1 MPVTSLSVDNELL
14 STTAIMAAEEAKDAL
29 HINTPLIEAQERV
42 HSKGFPN
49 KSGGV
54 KWIQGIGTGDHSK
67 NTRMRTGY
75 EAIDLS
81 VTGVA
86 TPVVVTPAK
95 VVRPVLISGEEEELN
110 GGEEQIIDIVAMRT
124 KQTIGG
130 LKRDFCKQIVQG
142 GVTGF
147 EDWGTLNGVD
157 YTSGAGPGGG
167 LLEILA
173 HGSQTNT
180 YGGFNKTS
188 YQSVPGAQN
197 VRYDV
202 GGSFNSAGLTGLNRV
217 LIETEKYADD
227 DLLKSRVV
235 LASTA
240 GMENLKRS
248 LQAYE
253 RYTNADT
260 LDGTNLKLHVGGV
273 PVAVEHYMPTSG
285 TNTATDPL
293 SFYIIDFSNIY
304 VCWSKG
310 IQDGYFGMSEFREVG
325 GDYDVRRALI
335 TVRGQ
340 LWVRKWS
347 TSAVVFDGETF

>member
-130 LKRDFCKQIVQG
+130 LKRDFCKQIIQG
-142 GVTGF
+142 SVTGF

-157 YTSGAGPGGG
+157 ETTAG
-167 LLEILA
+167 LLEEA
-173 HGSQTNT
+173 AFGSQDST
-180 YGGFNKTS
+180 YGGFSKSTHS
-188 YQSVPGAQN
+188 SIPGAQN
-197 VRYDV
+197 VRYDI

-235 LASTA
+235 LASTS

-285 TNTATDPL
+285 TNTTADPI
-293 SFYIIDFSNIY
+293 SFYVIDFSNIY

-347 TSAVVFDGETF
+347 TSAILFDGETF

>member
-1 MPVTSLSVDNELL
+1 MASTSLSVDNELL

-29 HINTPLIEAQERV
+29 HVNTPFLEGQERV
-42 HSKGFPN
+42 HSAGFPN

-130 LKRDFCKQIVQG
+130 LKRDFVKQIVQG
-142 GVTGF
+142 SVTGF

-157 YTSGAGPGGG
+157 NSDG
-167 LLEILA
+167 LLEEDA
-173 HGSQTNT
+173 RGSQGNS
-180 YGGFNKTS
+180 YGGFSKSTYS
-188 YQSVPGAQN
+188 GVAGAQN
-197 VRYDV
+197 VRFDI
-202 GGSFNSAGLTGLNRV
+202 GGSFNSAGLTGLNRC
-217 LIETEKYADD
+217 LIETEKFADD
-227 DLLKSRVV
+227 DLMKSRVV

-240 GMENLKRS
+240 GMENLKRA
-248 LQAYE
+248 LQANE
-253 RYTNADT
+253 RYTDANAI
-260 LDGTNLKLHVGGV
+260 DGTNLKLHVGGV
-273 PVAVEHYMPTSG
+273 PVAVEHYMPTAG
-285 TNTATDPL
+285 TTTTADPI
-293 SFYIIDFSNIY
+293 SFYIVDFSNIY

-310 IQDGYFGMSEFREVG
+310 IQDGYFGMTDFREVG
-325 GDYDVRRALI
+325 GDYDVRRALL

-347 TSAVVFDGETF
+347 TSALLIDGETF

>member
-1 MPVTSLSVDNELL
+1 MATTSLSVDNELL

-29 HINTPLIEAQERV
+29 HINTPFLEGQERV
-42 HSKGFPN
+42 HSAGFPN

-54 KWIQGIGTGDHSK
+54 KWIQGIGTGEHSQ

-86 TPVVVTPAK
+86 SPVVVTPAK

-110 GGEEQIIDIVAMRT
+110 GGEEQIIDIVSMRT
-124 KQTIGG
+124 KQTMGA
-130 LKRDFCKQIVQG
+130 LKRDFVKQIIQG
-142 GVTGF
+142 SVTGF

-157 YTSGAGPGGG
+157 DTTSG
-167 LLEILA
+167 LLEEDA
-173 HGSQTNT
+173 RGSQSNT
-180 YGGFNKTS
+180 YGGFDKGTHS
-188 YQSVPGAQN
+188 SVAGAQN
-197 VRYDV
+197 VRFDI
-202 GGSFNSAGLTGLNRV
+202 GGSFNSSGLTGLNRV
-217 LIETEKYADD
+217 LIETEKFADD

-235 LASTA
+235 LASQA

-248 LQAYE
+248 LQANE
-253 RYTNADT
+253 RYTNSDT
-260 LDGTNLKLHVGGV
+260 IDGTNLKLHVGGV
-273 PVAVEHYMPTSG
+273 PVAVEHFMPTSG
-285 TNTATDPL
+285 TNTTADPI
-293 SFYIIDFSNIY
+293 SFYVIDFSNIY
-304 VCWSKG
+304 ICWSKG
-310 IQDGYFGMSEFREVG
+310 IQDGYFGMSEFKEVG

-347 TSAVVFDGETF
+347 TSALLIDGETF